1 MCKLLLGSRSDN
13 TIKSYFYAFRR
24 WEQYITKLGFA
35 ALPAQPIHIALYF
48 THLLDQG
55 STFHPIDNAKYG
67 IKWAH
72 EINGL
77 TDPTENSFVSS
88 IQEAAKRTAYKTV
101 TKKEPV
107 TTDML
112 IQLCEKYSDSEDLLI
127 VRDLTMTLLGFA
139 GFLRYD
145 ELSSLLFSN
154 VKVKDDFLVLYLNK
168 SKTDQYRQGNEVLIS
183 KGFSVAC
190 PFNMYLE

>member
-1 MCKLLLGSRSDN
+1 M
-13 TIKSYFYAFRR
+13 
-24 WEQYITKLGFA
+24 
-35 ALPAQPIHIALYF
+35 PAQPIHIALYF
-48 THLLDQG
+48 PHLLDQG

-145 ELSSLLFSN
+145 ELSSLLCSN
-154 VKVKDDFLVLYLNK
+154 VKVRDDFLVLYLNK

-190 PFNMYLE
+190 PFNMYLKYVRLAGFVEG

>member
-1 MCKLLLGSRSDN
+1 ML
-13 TIKSYFYAFRR
+13 
-24 WEQYITKLGFA
+24 
-35 ALPAQPIHIALYF
+35 
-48 THLLDQG
+48 
-55 STFHPIDNAKYG
+55 KYG

-77 TDPTENSFVSS
+77 ADPTENSFVSS

-112 IQLCEKYSDSEDLLI
+112 IQHCEKYSDSEDMLI

-139 GFLRYD
+139 GLLRCN
-145 ELSSLLFSN
+145 ELQLFT
-154 VKVKDDFLVLYLNK
+154 F
-168 SKTDQYRQGNEVLIS
+168 
-183 KGFSVAC
+183 
-190 PFNMYLE
+190 